1 MIGRNIAANVLGGG
15 TAAFTALL
23 LIPLQVRQ
31 LGLEAYGLIG
41 FLASIQVLFSL
52 FDLGLSPA
60 VTWYVARAGERAPV
74 TARAVLTGVGA
85 VYAVIGVAL
94 GLALAIAAP
103 WLASDWLRLA
113 AVPVPVAV
121 MVIQLAGLA
130 LMLRWPVSL
139 LGGLLAGLQ
148 RFGPLNV
155 AKGAHAIVNFAGAV
169 TVLFIWQN
177 LEVFAAWL
185 VLAAAIEL
193 CLYLVA
199 VRASTRRE
207 PSSGPRG
214 ADLGSVWRYAA
225 TLAVISALSL
235 ILTQSDRVVLGR
247 LVSTATL
254 GAYAAAYNLLF
265 GLTLIQLFVGSAVY
279 PSFASDFA
287 KMNVGRIRDRHH
299 DAAQVIIYIYAL
311 PFSLLVAFGEPILGL
326 FLAPDIARS
335 AAVVLVLLAIGF
347 LFNALAAVPY
357 SLSIAGGLS
366 RLPIVVNAF
375 SLAWY
380 LPAVVLG
387 VIAYGPVGAAAA
399 WAALNISY
407 VFTLIPA
414 AQRRLLGG
422 GTLAWLRSAF
432 VPFPVVGL
440 VTFGLARLIV
450 GLPGPQ
456 EPVLWLAIA
465 VSAALY
471 ALVGFRL
478 LSPNV
483 RGQARHLVT
492 RSLWTGPTPLA

>member
-1 MIGRNIAANVLGGG
+1 MIGRNIVANVLGGG
-15 TAAFTALL
+15 TAAVTAFV

-60 VTWYVARAGERAPV
+60 VTWYVARSGQRASV
-74 TARAVLTGVGA
+74 TARAVLKGIGA
-85 VYAVIGVAL
+85 VYVAIGVAL
-94 GLALAIAAP
+94 GLALTIAAP

-113 AVPVPVAV
+113 AVPAPVAV
-121 MVIQLAGLA
+121 TVIRLAGVA
-130 LMLRWPVSL
+130 LTLRWPVSL

-148 RFGPLNV
+148 RFDLLNV
-155 AKGAHAIVNFAGAV
+155 AKGSHAAVNFSGAV
-169 TVLFIWQN
+169 FVLFIWHD
-177 LEVFAAWL
+177 LVAFAAWL
-185 VLAAAIEL
+185 MLAAVIEL
-193 CLYLVA
+193 CLYLFA
-199 VRASTRRE
+199 VRVSAWRG
-207 PSSGPRG
+207 PSSSPHDANLR
-214 ADLGSVWRYAA
+214 ALWRYAA
-225 TLAVISALSL
+225 TIAVISALSL

-247 LVSTATL
+247 LASTAKL
-254 GAYAAAYNLLF
+254 GEYAAAYNLLF

-287 KMNVGRIRDRHH
+287 AVNVDRIRDRHH

-311 PFSLLVAFGEPILGL
+311 PFSVLVAFGEPILGL
-326 FLAPDIARS
+326 FLEPETAHS
-335 AAVVLVLLAIGF
+335 AALVLVLLAIGF

-357 SLSIAGGLS
+357 SLSIACGLS
-366 RLPIVVNAF
+366 RLPILVNAF
-375 SLAWY
+375 SLVWY
-380 LPAVVLG
+380 VPALVLG
-387 VIAYGPVGAAAA
+387 VTAYGPAGAAAA
-399 WAALNISY
+399 WVALNVSY
-407 VFTLIPA
+407 VFTLIPT

-440 VTFGLARLIV
+440 VSVGLARLIV

-456 EPVLWLAIA
+456 DPVLWLAIA
-465 VSAALY
+465 ASSALY

-483 RGQARHLVT
+483 RGHARRFVT
-492 RSLWTGPTPLA
+492 RSIWNGPTPLA